1 MDAAER
7 VADLVRKLKE
17 EDTQKVLVVVLRLLQ
32 KQDK

>member
-1 MDAAER
+1 MSTAER